1 MVPNAENNIVAISN
15 YGLNVTCSYCRP
27 SYRFQSFSGPQRS
40 NQRGRTGQQK
50 GLSPRRFC
58 ISQCAHQASRYIT
71 YSRFFF
77 FLIQHAHVFF
87 FFLSLHLDGLHT
99 TIPKGRKWFVFD
111 NELVLPEYMICFE
124 YLTGVSGS
132 IGISSLF
139 LSDPVINT
147 IWIIECFQ

>member
-1 MVPNAENNIVAISN
+1 MLHVHTVGRVIVSKVFLGHSVPIKEGELVNRRVYPRAASV
-15 YGLNVTCSYCRP
+15 
-27 SYRFQSFSGPQRS
+27 YRSVHTKH
-40 NQRGRTGQQK
+40 RGTSHTQD
-50 GLSPRRFC
+50 
-58 ISQCAHQASRYIT
+58 
-71 YSRFFF
+71 FFF
-77 FLIQHAHVFF
+77 FFNSACSCFF